1 LGYAALRVRVN
12 DELEIIWKETVVAYL
27 KVLSQFILGKTE
39 EDHETSASV
48 SYYSI
53 QKLFPLS

>member
-1 LGYAALRVRVN
+1 VN